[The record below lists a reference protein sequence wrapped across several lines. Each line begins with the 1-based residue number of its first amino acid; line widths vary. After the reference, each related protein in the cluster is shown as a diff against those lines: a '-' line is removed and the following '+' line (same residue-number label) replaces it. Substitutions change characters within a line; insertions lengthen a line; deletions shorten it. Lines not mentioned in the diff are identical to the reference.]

1 MIRLIFLFIVL
12 GVGLY
17 AGTQFSGQQ
26 GYVLISIAD
35 KTIEMSVTTL
45 VIFVVA
51 LLAALFGI
59 EYLIKKVL
67 YTSSATWN
75 WFSVRKMKR
84 ARRYTN
90 EGIIKLLEGD
100 WKGAEKKVTRWANHH
115 DMPILC
121 YLVASEAAQGLG
133 DKSKR
138 DHYLELASKQEN
150 SDLAVELTRSKQ
162 QISDGQYE
170 LALDTLHDL
179 KRKYATNPVI
189 TELLKVVYSK
199 LSLWD
204 SLIELLPQLKKAKQI
219 DQQEFDELTQ
229 KAQCGLLADVAQQK
243 GSEGLLAYW
252 NTLPRKARQN
262 DVLLYC
268 LLEQL
273 IERKADSQAYII
285 VRDHLKKHSDD
296 KLYALIAEMNL
307 PDLHPAVVLLQGVL
321 QKDGEN
327 AVVHSTLAQL
337 LMRQENW
344 SEAQHH
350 FEQALKLRQ
359 DISDYAY
366 LADVLEKQQLTQAAG
381 DVSRKALSLMDNK
394 PQ

>member
-1 MIRLIFLFIVL
+1 MIRAIFLFVFL
-12 GVGLY
+12 GIGLY

-45 VIFVVA
+45 VIFIIGI
-51 LLAALFGI
+51 LAALFGL
-59 EYLIKKVL
+59 EYLIKKLL

-90 EGIIKLLEGD
+90 EGIIMLLEGD

-115 DMPILC
+115 DMPMLC

-138 DHYLELASKQEN
+138 DHYLGLASKQEN
-150 SDLAVELTRSKQ
+150 SDLAVELTRAKQ
-162 QISDGQYE
+162 LVRDSQYE
-170 LALDTLHDL
+170 LALDTLYSLRD
-179 KRKYATNPVI
+179 RYTANPIVI
-189 TELLKVVYSK
+189 ELLKTVYEE
-199 LSLWD
+199 LALWQNTID
-204 SLIELLPQLKKAKQI
+204 LLPQLKKAKLI
-219 DQQEFDELTQ
+219 DPIEHDSLML

-252 NTLPRKARQN
+252 NGLPKKARQ
-262 DVLLYC
+262 DETLVHC

-285 VRDHLKKHSDD
+285 VRDRLKKQPDD
-296 KLYALIAEMNL
+296 KLYSLISEMNL
-307 PDLHPAVVLLQGVL
+307 PDLHPAVVLLQGAL
-321 QKDGEN
+321 QKDGES
-327 AVVHSTLAQL
+327 AIVHSTLAQL

-344 SEAQHH
+344 SEAQYH

-381 DVSRKALSLMDNK
+381 DVSRKALSLIDNK
-394 PQ
+394 S

>member
-1 MIRLIFLFIVL
+1 MIRAIFLFVIL

-45 VIFVVA
+45 VIFIIII
-51 LLAALFGI
+51 LAALFGL
-59 EYLIKKVL
+59 EFLIKKLL

-90 EGIIKLLEGD
+90 EGIIMLLEGD

-115 DMPILC
+115 DMPMLC

-138 DHYLELASKQEN
+138 DHYLTLASKQEN
-150 SDLAVELTRSKQ
+150 SDLAVELTRAKQ
-162 QISDGQYE
+162 LVKDAQYE
-170 LALDTLHDL
+170 LALDTLHSLRD
-179 KRKYATNPVI
+179 RYTCNPIVL
-189 TELLKVVYSK
+189 ELLKTVYK
-199 LSLWD
+199 ELSLWQNT
-204 SLIELLPQLKKAKQI
+204 IELLPLLKKAKLI
-219 DQQEFDELTQ
+219 DPVEHDSLML

-252 NTLPRKARQN
+252 NGLPKKARQ
-262 DVLLYC
+262 DDTLIYC

-285 VRDHLKKHSDD
+285 VRDRLKKQPDD
-296 KLYALIAEMNL
+296 KLYSLISEMNL
-307 PDLHPAVVLLQGVL
+307 PDLHPAVVLLQGAL
-321 QKDGEN
+321 QKEGDS
-327 AVVHSTLAQL
+327 ATIHSTLAQL

-344 SEAQHH
+344 SEAQYH
-350 FEQALKLRQ
+350 FEQALRLRQ

-381 DVSRKALSLMDNK
+381 DVSRKALALMESK
-394 PQ
+394 S